1 MKLIVGLGNPGTKY
15 DGTRHN
21 IGFAAIDYLLSEHG
35 LKLRKESKFEAN
47 CISAEAAVFSEGL
60 EDKLVFACP
69 NTYMNHSG
77 TAVQKLMQFYKITK
91 QDLLVVHD
99 DVSIDLGKLRVSH
112 DRGAGGQHG
121 VEDIIEKFG
130 GAKDFYRLRIGVG
143 PDPGGDIRGDYVLG
157 RFPAESSERVSAVL
171 TKSASIIVDWISGRS
186 QDGTQY
192 A

>member
-1 MKLIVGLGNPGTKY
+1 MKLVVALGNPGSKY

-21 IGFAAIDYLLSEHG
+21 IGFAAIEYLLKEHG

-47 CISAEAAVFSEGL
+47 CLATEIAVFAEGA
-60 EDKLVFACP
+60 EDKVIFACP

-77 TAVQKLMQFYKITK
+77 TAVQKLMQFYKITN

-99 DVSIDLGKLRVSH
+99 DVSIDLGKVRISV

-121 VEDIIEKFG
+121 VEDIIEKLG
-130 GAKDFYRLRIGVG
+130 GAKNFCRLRIGVG
-143 PDPGGDIRGDYVLG
+143 PDPGGDSRGDYVLS
-157 RFPAESSERVSAVL
+157 RFTAEDSELVAAVL
-171 TKSASIIVDWISGRS
+171 AKSASIVIDWLLGNL